1 MNVIFISRNGSLMDE
16 MIITDQLW
24 YDFTLQ
30 WNESFYNWTS
40 EIASRIGLSRIN
52 GIKARTCVISLTM

>member
-1 MNVIFISRNGSLMDE
+1 MDE

-52 GIKARTCVISLTM
+52 GIKATTCVISLTM